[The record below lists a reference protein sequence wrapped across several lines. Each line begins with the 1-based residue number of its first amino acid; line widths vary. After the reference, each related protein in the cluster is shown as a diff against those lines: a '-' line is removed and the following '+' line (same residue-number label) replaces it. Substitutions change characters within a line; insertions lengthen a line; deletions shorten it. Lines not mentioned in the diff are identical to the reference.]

1 MRFMIGII
9 AFWLSNLGYMFFL
22 KKKTKLPYELI
33 LPILFTLI
41 GILMFLAGILN
52 MMKVVSLLLCL
63 GGIILFG
70 WGIVKKEVE
79 WKKLLNINLMILLVV
94 FIYITVVC
102 GRMRL
107 LHYDNFSHWGLIVKT
122 MFIRD
127 GLPNFENAILE
138 FKNYQPGSACFIY
151 YFGLLTGK
159 SEGSMIIA
167 QNYLLVA
174 YVFSLLKFTDGK
186 KKNNKKNYIF
196 KLLVLVCFIFFLF
209 GNIEFYN
216 LLVDTLIASMSICSF
231 VLLYYF
237 RDDLKK
243 AFIYTLPISV
253 YLFLV
258 KNTGIVL
265 VGFNCLGLLLI
276 GFKNKQFKKSFI
288 YAILTGLITVLFFY
302 VWSRHVSYVFGAES
316 LASKHS
322 LSTANMLV
330 ELRTKG
336 WNGIYNFCVL
346 YVKHFLNFANN
357 LPNKYML
364 GIDLLLIAMFILFKK
379 NRKEFGFSLILCNV
393 IYLLYYGILGVMY
406 LLSMPWGEASYLAG
420 FDRYMLTI
428 IFVIIGIVLITFF
441 NVVIAEKEKSKK
453 SLVLS
458 FLMIAL
464 FIWFNFDYIG
474 NNYSVFL
481 GEQNYNET
489 SAYYF
494 DDILNSDMYTSDADS
509 YYYIYAPI
517 TSNGDSGYLKY
528 LSKFKLNTYKVL
540 VVKDI
545 AGIEND
551 MVNLDDNCII
561 KLIVF
566 DEDEQIL
573 QYISDNNYQK
583 DGQIYVKVDNVE
595 NVV

>member
-1 MRFMIGII
+1 MRFMIGLI
-9 AFWLSNLGYMFFL
+9 AFWLSCFGHMFFL
-22 KKKTKLPYELI
+22 KKKTKLPYIFI
-33 LPILFTLI
+33 LPIIFTLI
-41 GILMFLAGILN
+41 GIIMFLAGILN
-52 MMKVVSLLLCL
+52 MMKEVSLVLCL
-63 GGIILFG
+63 GGVIFFAWSL
-70 WGIVKKEVE
+70 WKKEIE
-79 WKKLLNINLMILLVV
+79 WKKLLSVNFIILMVV

-159 SEGSMIIA
+159 TEGSMIIA

-174 YVFSLLKFTDGK
+174 YMFSLLVFTDGK
-186 KKNNKKNYIF
+186 KKNNKKNYAF
-196 KLLVLVCFIFFLF
+196 KALVVVCYLFFLF

-231 VLLYYF
+231 VVLYYF
-237 RDDLKK
+237 RDDLKR
-243 AFIYTLPISV
+243 AFIYSLPISI

-265 VGFNCLGLLLI
+265 VCFNCLSLLLI
-276 GFKNKQFKKSFI
+276 GFKNKQFKKSFV
-288 YAILTGLITVLFFY
+288 YAVLTGLITVAFFY
-302 VWSRHVSYVFGAES
+302 IWSKHVSYVYGAGS

-330 ELRTKG
+330 ELRSKG
-336 WNGIYNFCVL
+336 WHGIYEFCVL
-346 YVKHFLNFANN
+346 YVKHFIDFANN
-357 LPNKYML
+357 LPNKYMI
-364 GIDLLLIAMFILFKK
+364 GINILLVIMIALFKK
-379 NRKEFGFSLILCNV
+379 HRKEFGFSLVLCDV

-441 NVVIAEKEKSKK
+441 NVTEAIKAKSKK
-453 SLVLS
+453 PLVLS
-458 FLMIAL
+458 ILMIVL
-464 FIWFNFDYIG
+464 CVWFNFDYIS
-474 NNYSVFL
+474 NNYKVFL
-481 GEQNYNET
+481 GEQNYEET
-489 SAYYF
+489 SAHYF
-494 DDILNSDMYTSDADS
+494 DDILDSDMYTSDEVS
-509 YYYIYAPI
+509 YYYIYAPV

-528 LSKFKLNTYKVL
+528 LAKFKLNTYKVL

-551 MVNLDDNCII
+551 IVNLDDDYNI

-566 DEDEQIL
+566 DEDEAIL
-573 QYISDNNYQK
+573 KYIEDNGYQK
-583 DGQIYVKVDNVE
+583 DEQIYVKVKEE
-595 NVV
+595 NIV